1 MAFDVFRKREDDNDM
16 GDNRPVTSV
25 EKESK
30 SMETKSGIALMSE
43 DVECKG
49 TLTFSSEMEFNGRFE
64 GEIHAD
70 GPLTVGEKAVLKAQI
85 NSKSSVVIKGKLQ
98 GNITAKDRVE
108 IAPSAQVYGDITAPK
123 VTLKEGAVFVGKT
136 NTLENGKASADFTN
150 IFSRLDKSGGS
161 ASTGSSSS
169 TTTGASSSFDSSKKD

>member
-1 MAFDVFRKREDDNDM
+1 MAFDVFRKREDDNET
-16 GDNRPVTSV
+16 GETSPVTSV
-25 EKESK
+25 EKETK
-30 SMETKSGIALMSE
+30 RMETKSGIAVLSE

-85 NSKSSVVIKGKLQ
+85 NSKSSVVVKGKLQ

-161 ASTGSSSS
+161 SSSGSSTPGSSS
-169 TTTGASSSFDSSKKD
+169 ASSSSSSEAGK